1 MVRTG
6 YAVDRQTDR
15 ETDVAHLAE
24 TMELNETQ
32 WSVISSGSESVTSVH
47 WVASRLPTQRT
58 LSAVVSEYTNSLQGL
73 LRSMDY
79 DSSHSHNT
87 L

>member
-47 WVASRLPTQRT
+47 
-58 LSAVVSEYTNSLQGL
+58 
-73 LRSMDY
+73 
-79 DSSHSHNT
+79 
-87 L
+87 